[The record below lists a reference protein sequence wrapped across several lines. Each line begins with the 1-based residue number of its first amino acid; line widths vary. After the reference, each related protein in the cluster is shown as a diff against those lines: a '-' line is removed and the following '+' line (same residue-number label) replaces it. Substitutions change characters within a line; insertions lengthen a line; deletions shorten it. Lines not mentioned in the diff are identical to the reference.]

1 MHGANFDDD
10 NSPRSHRFDIQ
21 QDLNGAVN
29 MSPSLLPLRSNEVKP
44 LVQSVAVKAT
54 GSCDKLLSS
63 FYHIF
68 RGGYCRHIGRC
79 DELLS
84 GLSEKCTRHALTMSI
99 FVTVFNPMCF
109 PLEMVE
115 IEILDMGWQTLSD
128 IASIKNR
135 FLGRF
140 RFGSNAHSD
149 CGGFDSMCKAS
160 GRFVS
165 ATQQVKQ
172 VPHCQYRSLG
182 AVGVA
187 DTSIFQPSLQGKL
200 WKLGLYDSFMVRHTY
215 FVLHR
220 LCHSRA
226 WYIVVHPRTLKAP
239 FLFRVA

>member
-1 MHGANFDDD
+1 MLAHLSGVANCYFWD
-10 NSPRSHRFDIQ
+10 S
-21 QDLNGAVN
+21 
-29 MSPSLLPLRSNEVKP
+29 
-44 LVQSVAVKAT
+44 AT
-54 GSCDKLLSS
+54 GAERSMSWWDLAFKHVKTCQN
-63 FYHIF
+63 H
-68 RGGYCRHIGRC
+68 
-79 DELLS
+79 
-84 GLSEKCTRHALTMSI
+84 KCLFTASTRHFALFTV
-99 FVTVFNPMCF
+99 VTGFNPMCF

-226 WYIVVHPRTLKAP
+226 WYIVVHPRTSKAP